1 MVEEVD
7 DRMGRHQLYEEI
19 TMASMT
25 ARLTEAL
32 RGPKGRQLVGKVREV
47 AAKPENREKVTR
59 LLAKFTG
66 RPDSRRPQ

>member
-7 DRMGRHQLYEEI
+7 GRTVVTNRTEM
-19 TMASMT
+19 TMVSMT
-25 ARLTEAL
+25 ARLTQAL
-32 RGPKGRQLVGKVREV
+32 RSPQGRQLVGKVREV

-59 LLAKFTG
+59 LLARFTG